1 MQNVLLDFS
10 LHEHLKFLFK
20 FTVLFKMEDSDGHGI
35 LSEEGFRNLLMARM
49 QVVDTIE
56 EVNFLLNHLDPY
68 NNQKMTFSEVVH
80 LLSSHL
86 VPLSADQPLTRV
98 TLLEKF
104 VQRLGVDFSQIEL
117 EMQIR
122 DEMQFVS

>member
-1 MQNVLLDFS
+1 
-10 LHEHLKFLFK
+10 
-20 FTVLFKMEDSDGHGI
+20 MEDSDGNGI

-86 VPLSADQPLTRV
+86 VPLSADQPLTQV

-104 VQRLGVDFSQIEL
+104 VHRLGVDFSQIEL

-122 DEMQFVS
+122 DDMQFVS

>member
-35 LSEEGFRNLLMARM
+35 LSEEGFSNLLMARM

-86 VPLSADQPLTRV
+86 VPLSADQPLERV

-104 VQRLGVDFSQIEL
+104 VHRLGVDFSQVEL

>member
-1 MQNVLLDFS
+1 
-10 LHEHLKFLFK
+10 
-20 FTVLFKMEDSDGHGI
+20 MEDSDGNGI
-35 LSEEGFRNLLMARM
+35 LSEEEFRNLLMNRM

-86 VPLSADQPLTRV
+86 VPLSGDQPLERV

-104 VQRLGVDFSQIEL
+104 VHRLGVDFSQVEL